1 MTYFEQKLGTIS
13 HSWKILLVEEHP
25 ALLVAAGGRLVAS
38 WLRGAASVHASWASL
53 SQEKRYCAFK
63 CKQSHVNTYKGDDVF
78 LLFMENRIALNYF
91 FFLWTSLKVVIS
103 KRLFSFLT
111 YMSTGTC
118 VRDGNY

>member
-1 MTYFEQKLGTIS
+1 M
-13 HSWKILLVEEHP
+13 
-25 ALLVAAGGRLVAS
+25 ALEVAAGGGWWPAGSEEWPVAS
-38 WLRGAASVHASWASL
+38 VPFGLPCH
-53 SQEKRYCAFK
+53 KRSIIHRAFK

-91 FFLWTSLKVVIS
+91 FFFLWTSLKVVIS
-103 KRLFSFLT
+103 KRVFSFLT